1 MHWFLHSIDTL
12 FFNRKFST
20 RSVSLKAPTSYLP
33 PLDDAEQITMDIES
47 YRQVM
52 KDVMIVKT
60 VLHQL
65 DRLLKHSDGAN
76 MTVRLNR
83 KKTKINFRFLRIQ
96 WSVHFMNIMKIFS
109 INDDFRLVQMTVI
122 FEVQS
127 MKIHHTMICS
137 K

>member
-1 MHWFLHSIDTL
+1 MKISSSSLSLSFQ
-12 FFNRKFST
+12 RKQVA
-20 RSVSLKAPTSYLP
+20 RSVSLKPPTSYLP

-76 MTVRLNR
+76 MTVSVLIE
-83 KKTKINFRFLRIQ
+83 TTIMARI
-96 WSVHFMNIMKIFS
+96 S
-109 INDDFRLVQMTVI
+109 L
-122 FEVQS
+122 
-127 MKIHHTMICS
+127 
-137 K
+137 